1 MMRTIWFS
9 NLNIRFSHV
18 NGKNRTFSL
27 PYACSPCVLRA
38 PYNKLNWKKQQQTNN
53 KTDQSVFAWY
63 FGLKANVLGGLVEGL
78 APEYIQKRSGKVNI
92 LLNNTSLEIVCPSP
106 DYFPTKS

>member
-1 MMRTIWFS
+1 MYSDGERH
-9 NLNIRFSHV
+9 R
-18 NGKNRTFSL
+18 FSL
-27 PYACSPCVLRA
+27 PYAFSPCVLRA
-38 PYNKLNWKKQQQTNN
+38 PYNKLNWKKQQQPNN

-78 APEYIQKRSGKVNI
+78 APEYIQKWSGKVNI
-92 LLNNTSLEIVCPSP
+92 LLNNTSLETVCQSP

>member
-1 MMRTIWFS
+1 M
-9 NLNIRFSHV
+9 
-18 NGKNRTFSL
+18 
-27 PYACSPCVLRA
+27 
-38 PYNKLNWKKQQQTNN
+38 
-53 KTDQSVFAWY
+53 
-63 FGLKANVLGGLVEGL
+63 EGL